1 MNNGKSR
8 KDVLASAY
16 PEFQWKA
23 HRFIR
28 ASIPTLS
35 ISDILVDA
43 EKLLSIQQVSTPPSP
58 LAQSPLTMAPFQP
71 ADWNRITFSQLKKAV
86 RLPVS
91 ITKPEVIERLKE
103 KYPEYEWSNQN
114 LLEKKRGTQGRKRDS
129 YWMDPQ
135 NRRRLFVELA
145 HTKGFDPMVP
155 KNWRSITPADIVTQG
170 VTKKA
175 VHPVK
180 AHSLFNAIIGQEA
193 PIFV

>member
-1 MNNGKSR
+1 MPR
-8 KDVLASAY
+8 KYFPSNRSALH
-16 PEFQWKA
+16 PLLS
-23 HRFIR
+23 H
-28 ASIPTLS
+28 SPPTLL
-35 ISDILVDA
+35 IG
-43 EKLLSIQQVSTPPSP
+43 T
-58 LAQSPLTMAPFQP
+58 FQP

-155 KNWRSITPADIVTQG
+155 KNWRGITSADIVTQG

-175 VHPVK
+175 TNPVK
-180 AHSLFNAIIGQEA
+180 THSLYIYRARSSFLCITDVCGQH
-193 PIFV
+193 